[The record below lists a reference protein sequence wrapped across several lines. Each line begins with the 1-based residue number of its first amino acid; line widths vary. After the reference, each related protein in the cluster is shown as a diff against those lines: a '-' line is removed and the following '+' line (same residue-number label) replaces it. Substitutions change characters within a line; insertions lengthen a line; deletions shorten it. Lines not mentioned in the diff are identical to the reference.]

1 MALGDNTNLFTV
13 AEQIFITTATP
24 GSDSW
29 GLSSLGKSTVFIFD
43 DGNVGDDL
51 LAFES
56 MDSIVTHKKIYDSN
70 DDGYIWFGDNGVLDV
85 DRTSKKNAG
94 ADQITLT
101 GDTDGLRFL
110 GNKTQ
115 LGTQD
120 YVYADAYTRLKLQ
133 AAIGTV
139 TEGTVGNDAFDAST
153 GKKIFLYDTAL
164 GLNLGG
170 DTITGFGKDDILVTT
185 VAIFDSN
192 NDGIITFGGN
202 KVLDL
207 AAGEGPTVEG
217 GDVGPGGQISFDGTP
232 KSLIVGATE
241 VIDGVTYHYYHI

>member
-29 GLSSLGKSTVFIFD
+29 GLGSLGKSTVFIFD

-56 MDSIVTHKKIYDSN
+56 MDSVVTHKKIYDSN
-70 DDGYIWFGDNGVLDV
+70 DDGYIWFGDNGVLDI

-101 GDTDGLRFL
+101 GDVNGLRFL
-110 GNKTQ
+110 GNKT
-115 LGTQD
+115 GTLD
-120 YVYADAYTRLKLQ
+120 YVYADAYTRTKLE
-133 AAIGTV
+133 AAKGTV
-139 TEGTVGNDAFDAST
+139 TEGTVGDDTFDAST
-153 GKKIFLYDTAL
+153 GKKIFLYDNAL

-170 DTITGFGKDDILVTT
+170 DTITGFGKDDVLVTT

-192 NDGIITFGGN
+192 NDGIITFGKN

-207 AAGEGPTVEG
+207 AAGEGNPTVDG
-217 GDVGPGGQISFDGTP
+217 ADVGPGGQISFGGTP
-232 KSLIVGATE
+232 TSLIVGATE